1 MVITSKEVRTIGLLN
16 RIKNAI
22 EQGPAKGP
30 EIDPLAEIESP
41 GGWKDLSEWLGYR
54 KDGISQ
60 NKLNSATYY
69 SCMLIRCN
77 AIAKLPVK
85 LMKETDQGSEK
96 AVGNAKYSLLKY
108 RPNPFTTPHDF
119 MFSTEFQRLEYGN
132 AYWFIDSG
140 KSGEIKALYLLDS
153 QLMSI
158 IIDNSKIFQEKN
170 SVYYR
175 YNDPVQGEMIFPS
188 DSIVHLKNFA
198 TDGIKGTSIKRYMAD
213 VIESE
218 QHARNIIKGR
228 YKDGLQD
235 PILVEYTG
243 DFDNEKKKA
252 AIQRKFTNMGGSKNA
267 GKVIPIPAEF
277 KVHQLETKLVNS
289 QFFQLQGLTTRQIAN
304 AFGVKGFQLNDM
316 EKSTYNNI
324 EQQNRAFY
332 SDTLQNAITEYEQEM
347 NYKLLSSKEQ
357 RDGHYWDFNVD
368 VMLRSDI
375 ESRYRA
381 YQTGITA
388 GFLKISEAR
397 QKENLPFEDG
407 SDRLIIGNGAS
418 IPLTDLGK
426 QYSAKE
432 VKNNE

>member
-1 MVITSKEVRTIGLLN
+1 MRTIGLLS

-22 EQGPAKGP
+22 EPAAEKKV
-30 EIDPLAEIESP
+30 IDVSLEDEEDS
-41 GGWKDLSEWLGYR
+41 GGWKDLAEWLGLQKNGVSR
-54 KDGISQ
+54 

-69 SCMLIRCN
+69 ACMLIRCN
-77 AIAKLPVK
+77 AMAKLPIK
-85 LMKETDQGSEK
+85 LMRETNQGSEK
-96 AVGNAKYSLLKY
+96 AVDNLKY
-108 RPNPFTTPHDF
+108 QILKVRPNPFTTSHDF
-119 MFSTEFQRLEYGN
+119 IFATEFQRLETGN
-132 AYWFIDSG
+132 AYWFIDTNRT
-140 KSGEIKALYLLDS
+140 GELKALYLLDS

-158 IIDNSKIFQEKN
+158 IIDNSRIFKEKN

-175 YNDPVQGEMIFPS
+175 YSDPVYGEIIFPS
-188 DSIVHLKNFA
+188 DAIVHLKNFA
-198 TDGIKGTSIKRYMAD
+198 TDGILGTSIKKYMSD

-218 QHARNIIKGR
+218 QHARNIIKGK
-228 YKDGLQD
+228 YQDGLQD

-243 DFDNEKKKA
+243 DFDDAKKRA
-252 AIQRKFTNMGGSKNA
+252 AIQRKFSKIGGSSNA
-267 GKVIPIPAEF
+267 GKVIPIPVEF
-277 KVHQLETKLVNS
+277 SVKQLETKLVNS

-347 NYKLLSSKEQ
+347 NYKLLTKGEQ
-357 RDGHYWDFNVD
+357 RAGYYWDFNVD

-381 YQTGITA
+381 YQTGIAA

-397 QKENLPFEDG
+397 EKENLPFAQD

-418 IPLTDLGK
+418 IPLSDLGK
-426 QYSAKE
+426 QYLEKGGENSE
-432 VKNNE
+432 

>member
-1 MVITSKEVRTIGLLN
+1 MVITEKEVRTIGLLN

-22 EQGPAKGP
+22 ELGSAK
-30 EIDPLAEIESP
+30 ESEIEPLDDIESE
-41 GGWKDLSEWLGYR
+41 GGWRDLSEWLGYQ

-60 NKLNSATYY
+60 NKLNAATYY
-69 SCMLIRCN
+69 ACMLIRCN
-77 AIAKLPVK
+77 AIAKLPIK
-85 LMKETDQGSEK
+85 LMRETNQGSEK
-96 AVGNAKYSLLKY
+96 AIDNYKYSLLKY

-119 MFSTEFQRLEYGN
+119 MFGTELQRLDQGN
-132 AYWFIDSG
+132 AFWYSDIDWDG
-140 KSGEIKALYLLDS
+140 KLKAVYLLDS
-153 QLMSI
+153 RLMSI
-158 IIDNSKIFQEKN
+158 IIDDSRIFDEKN

-175 YNDPVQGEMIFPS
+175 YADPKNGVMIFES
-188 DSIVHLKNFA
+188 DAITHFKNFSI
-198 TDGIKGTSIKRYMAD
+198 DGIKGTSIKRYMAD

-228 YKDGLQD
+228 YKAGLQD

-243 DFDNEKKKA
+243 DFDSEKKKS

-332 SDTLQNAITEYEQEM
+332 SDTLQNVITEYEQEM
-347 NYKLLSSKEQ
+347 NYKLLSSNERKE
-357 RDGHYWDFNVD
+357 GHYWDFNVD

-381 YQTGITA
+381 YQTGIAA

-397 QKENLPFEDG
+397 AKENLPFENG

-426 QYSAKE
+426 QYPTEGGEKSE
-432 VKNNE
+432 